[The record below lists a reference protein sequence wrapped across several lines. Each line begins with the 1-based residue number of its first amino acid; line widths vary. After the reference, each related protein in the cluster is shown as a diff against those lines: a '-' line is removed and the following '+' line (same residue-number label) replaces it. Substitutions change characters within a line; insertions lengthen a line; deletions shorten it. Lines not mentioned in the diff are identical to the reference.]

1 MLGVTLAT
9 VDPPP
14 RSHGRSGRTTRFR
27 ELVQGPEDAMAL
39 DEAAL
44 LIAAHAQ
51 PDLDVAAELA
61 VLDALATGIPDRTLD
76 GWRRH
81 LFVDLGFSGE
91 VKRYYDP
98 ANSFL
103 NEVVRRRR
111 GLPITLSVL
120 GMEVGRRV
128 GLRLEGVGMPGHFL
142 LRHQAGVYVD
152 PFDGGRAL
160 DRAGCEERFRAVNGP
175 RAPFRAAY
183 LDPVGPHAI
192 LARILNNLKAVYTGR
207 GDVTA
212 LSWVFDLRCALPEVS
227 PLEEREWARVLGATG
242 RFVEAAEALE
252 ALIDLLPEH
261 EETLLSE
268 AFAFRSRL
276 N

>member
-1 MLGVTLAT
+1 M
-9 VDPPP
+9 DP
-14 RSHGRSGRTTRFR
+14 TTRFT
-27 ELVQGPEDAMAL
+27 ELVQGSERALPL

-51 PDLDVAAELA
+51 PALDVDAELA
-61 VLDALATGIPDRTLD
+61 VLDGLAADIADHTLD

-120 GMEVGRRV
+120 GIEVGRRV

-142 LRHQAGVYVD
+142 LRHQADVQRADVYVD
-152 PFDGGRAL
+152 PFDAGRIL
-160 DRAGCEERFRAVNGP
+160 DRSGCEERFRAVHGP
-175 RAPFRAAY
+175 RAPFRTAY
-183 LDPVGPHAI
+183 LDPVGPRSI

-207 GDVTA
+207 GDVAA
-212 LSWVFDLRCALPEVS
+212 LSWVFDLRRALPDAT
-227 PLEEREWARVLGATG
+227 PLEDREWARILGATG

-252 ALIDLLPEH
+252 ALVDLLPEH
-261 EETLLSE
+261 GEALLSE

>member
-1 MLGVTLAT
+1 M
-9 VDPPP
+9 DP
-14 RSHGRSGRTTRFR
+14 TARFT
-27 ELVQGPEDAMAL
+27 ELVQGPEDELAL

-51 PDLDVAAELA
+51 PELDIDAELA
-61 VLDALATGIPDRTLD
+61 VLDGLAAGIPERTLE

-81 LFVDLGFSGE
+81 LFVDLAFSGN

-142 LRHQAGVYVD
+142 LRHGPDAYVD
-152 PFDGGRAL
+152 PFDGGRLL
-160 DRAGCEERFRAVNGP
+160 DRDGCVERFHAVNGAQ
-175 RAPFRAAY
+175 APFLSSY
-183 LDPVGPHAI
+183 LDPVGPRAI
-192 LARILNNLKAVYTGR
+192 LARMLNNLKSVYAAR
-207 GDVTA
+207 GDIQA
-212 LSWVFDLRCALPEVS
+212 LSWVFELRMALPGAS
-227 PLEEREWARVLGATG
+227 PLEGREWARVLGATG
-242 RFVEAAEALE
+242 RFVEAATELE
-252 ALIDLLPEH
+252 ALAHLLPEQ
-261 EETLLSE
+261 EEELLSE
-268 AFAFRSRL
+268 AFAFRARL

>member
-1 MLGVTLAT
+1 M
-9 VDPPP
+9 DP
-14 RSHGRSGRTTRFR
+14 TARFT
-27 ELVQGPEDAMAL
+27 ELVQGPEDELRL

-51 PDLDVAAELA
+51 PDLDIDAELA
-61 VLDALATGIPDRTLD
+61 VLDELAAGIPERTLD

-81 LFVDLGFSGE
+81 LFVELGFTGN

-120 GMEVGRRV
+120 AMEVGRRI

-142 LRHQAGVYVD
+142 LRNGPEIYVD
-152 PFDGGRAL
+152 PFAAGRVM
-160 DRAGCEERFRAVNGP
+160 DRAECVERFRAVSGP
-175 RAPFRAAY
+175 GVPFDPAY
-183 LDPVGPHAI
+183 LEPVGPRAI
-192 LARILNNLKAVYTGR
+192 LARMLNNLKSVYTGR
-207 GDVTA
+207 GDIAA
-212 LSWVFDLRCALPEVS
+212 LSWVFDLRMALPGAS
-227 PLEEREWARVLGATG
+227 PLEGRDWARVLGATG
-242 RFVEAAEALE
+242 RFVEAASELE
-252 ALIDLLPEH
+252 ALAHLLPEH
-261 EETLLSE
+261 EEALLSE